1 MTKLHFRRLTLNLG
15 QRLLL
20 VFMLGFTGAQAYAQG
35 PNPKAH
41 YLHNGAPVAG
51 WHMALGDESEWYQ
64 PVKSDKQSSNNK
76 AINVEKVTVDDK
88 QGLRLKW
95 RKKDK
100 DGAFSIL
107 GQEIDIKALESSIGL
122 AIDLR
127 VEKRLKQSLTLSMDC
142 GYPCRGSLN
151 LKPILEAY
159 PQNEWFTLPIPLRC
173 FAQNGT
179 DLSKMNT
186 PLHFQTKGKFQL
198 VVGEVRLIQL
208 PDSIDWCK

>member
-1 MTKLHFRRLTLNLG
+1 MAKFTFSH
-15 QRLLL
+15 RLLSIAL
-20 VFMLGFTGAQAYAQG
+20 LSAACVANAQT

-41 YLHNGAPVAG
+41 YVHQAAPVAG

-64 PVKSDKQSSNNK
+64 PVKGTQQNSLNK
-76 AINVEKVTVDDK
+76 AISVEKVTVDDK
-88 QGLRLKW
+88 EGLRLTWK
-95 RKKDK
+95 KKDK
-100 DGAFSIL
+100 DGAFSVL
-107 GQEIDIKALESSIGL
+107 GEAIDIKALESTIGL

-127 VEKRLKQSLTLSMDC
+127 VEKKLKHNLTLSMDC
-142 GYPCRGSLN
+142 GYPCRGSVKLN
-151 LKPILEAY
+151 PILEAY
-159 PQNEWFTLPIPLRC
+159 PQNEWITLPIPLRC

-186 PLHFQTKGKFQL
+186 PLHFQTKGKFQM

>member
-1 MTKLHFRRLTLNLG
+1 MTKLYFWRRLLITSLLG
-15 QRLLL
+15 LAAANAS
-20 VFMLGFTGAQAYAQG
+20 AQS

-51 WHMALGDESEWYQ
+51 WHTALGDESEWYQ

-107 GQEIDIKALESSIGL
+107 GQEIDIKALESSIGLAIGL

>member
-1 MTKLHFRRLTLNLG
+1 MTKLYFWRRLLIVSTLGLAAANAS
-15 QRLLL
+15 
-20 VFMLGFTGAQAYAQG
+20 AQS
-35 PNPKAH
+35 PNPKSH
-41 YLHNGAPVAG
+41 YLHEAAPVAG

-64 PVKSDKQSSNNK
+64 PVKGDKQNSKNK
-76 AINVEKVTVDDK
+76 AISIEKVTVDNK
-88 QGLRLKW
+88 QGLRLTW
-95 RKKDK
+95 QKKDK
-100 DGAFSIL
+100 DGAFSVL
-107 GQEIDIKALESSIGL
+107 GQEIDIKALEPSIGL

-159 PQNEWFTLPIPLRC
+159 PQNEWITLPIPLRC
-173 FAQNGT
+173 FSQNGT